1 MNRIELIEKEI
12 REQAH
17 SLREFYEKIKELYFS
32 MLNSSEVIVTG
43 CGDSYAASLMLNELV
58 GVRAEDPYELSLK
71 EIHNPL
77 VIVSVSGKTIA
88 NINLAEKAKK
98 KGLKI
103 YVITGNPESKLA
115 KLADY
120 LIDIEYK
127 EPIVLPGTLSFT
139 KSLIALYVAFGL
151 NVDFSKINEKL
162 IEKAFE
168 EFEEAKGES
177 FFIISSPSY
186 FPLSIYW
193 KAKLIEMIGS
203 KVIVERCEQFMHM
216 DLFALSENDSVLIL
230 GIEDRRCRLLYDKI
244 KNYITYCKYEVFG
257 EKNPTNF
264 LIGSIYGQV
273 LAYSLLKRRNLKDV
287 HFSISRLLKVSDELI
302 Y

>member
-1 MNRIELIEKEI
+1 MNRIELIAKEI
-12 REQAH
+12 REQTH
-17 SLREFYEKIKELYFS
+17 SLREFYEKIKELHFS
-32 MLNSSEVIVTG
+32 ILNPSEIIVTG

-58 GVRAEDPYELSLK
+58 GVRVEDPYELGFK
-71 EIHNPL
+71 EIHNAL

-88 NINLAEKAKK
+88 NIRLAEKVKK

-103 YVITGNPESKLA
+103 FVITGNPESKLA

-127 EPIVLPGTLSFT
+127 ESIVLPGTLSFT

-151 NVDFSKINEKL
+151 NVDFSKINEEL
-162 IEKAFE
+162 IDKAFE
-168 EFEEAKGES
+168 EFEDAKGES
-177 FFIISSPSY
+177 FFIVSSPAY

-203 KVIVERCEQFMHM
+203 KVMVERCEQFMHM
-216 DLFALSENDSVLIL
+216 DIFALSEKDSVIIL
-230 GIEDRRCRLLYDKI
+230 GNEDNRCRTIYEKI
-244 KNYITYCKYEVFG
+244 KNYVAYCKYEVFG

-264 LIGSIYGQV
+264 LISSIYGQV
-273 LAYSLLKRRNLKDV
+273 LAYSLLKKRNLKDV
-287 HFSISRLLKVSDELI
+287 HFSLSRLLKISDELI